1 MSIPT
6 KRAGQVLQGSALVA
20 GTANSSIPESGVS
33 REASAAIAEILVDI
47 SEAVGDVNWMCKS
60 WRISCHDLA
69 KGTYYEIAYSAL
81 LWDKDSRHLR
91 KEKLAELADSFSNG
105 TIPRSGLDEWEW

>member
-20 GTANSSIPESGVS
+20 GTADPSIPGSGLS
-33 REASAAIAEILVDI
+33 REASAAIADVLIAI

-60 WRISCHDLA
+60 
-69 KGTYYEIAYSAL
+69 
-81 LWDKDSRHLR
+81 
-91 KEKLAELADSFSNG
+91 
-105 TIPRSGLDEWEW
+105 